1 MDPKSCGKSCIF
13 FCGTKFF
20 WWYFPLPN
28 REQVQNFPT
37 ESKTLAI
44 GKWAK
49 KKNFEPELASKKIK
63 FHYHKKR
70 TFDFTWEDSKK
81 TKNTRKQ
88 GQPN

>member
-44 GKWAK
+44 GKWVK
-49 KKNFEPELASKKIK
+49 KKIFEPEASFKENKI
-63 FHYHKKR
+63 
-70 TFDFTWEDSKK
+70 SLS
-81 TKNTRKQ
+81 
-88 GQPN
+88 

>member
-1 MDPKSCGKSCIF
+1 MVKVVYFFVVLSFFDDIF
-13 FCGTKFF
+13 L
-20 WWYFPLPN
+20 LPN

-70 TFDFTWEDSKK
+70 TFDFT
-81 TKNTRKQ
+81 
-88 GQPN
+88 